1 MATWVLNDE
10 TKINS
15 YGFRLLNSGLDL
27 ERFRENPMMLAM
39 HRDWD
44 LNAVIGRWKNIRIE
58 GTRLL
63 ADDEF
68 DMDDKEAAKIAGKAN
83 RGFLK
88 GCSLGFLF
96 LQEFFV
102 KALDGVFE
110 LQKSEPY
117 EGSIVVI
124 PSNKN
129 AVRLYSAPGV
139 LMSPDEI
146 KLKLSAM
153 SDKPEVPTTEK
164 PKSNFNMEKFT
175 LSGAALGVLL
185 SAGLTDQN
193 DPIAVNSTIAKLGA
207 DLKKAQEAEAA
218 AKLSLQSMKDAQLT
232 AAKSNATAIV
242 DAAVTAGKITADK
255 KESFITLGISDPAM
269 LTTVLESMPGKM
281 GLGTQVKG
289 NPHDGSEDPKTMDEF
304 EKLPLAKQL
313 AFRDNNPQGYQALF
327 R

>member
-1 MATWVLNDE
+1 MATWTLNDE
-10 TKINS
+10 TKVNS

-58 GTRLL
+58 GHLLL
-63 ADDEF
+63 AEDEF
-68 DMDDKEAAKIAGKAN
+68 DMEDAEAKKIAGKAA

-96 LQEFFV
+96 LAEHFI

-139 LMSPDEI
+139 LMTPDEI

-153 SDKPEVPTTEK
+153 SAPVTVPTNEK
-164 PKSNFNMEKFT
+164 PKPNFNMEKFT

-185 SAGLTDQN
+185 AAGLSNQN
-193 DPIAVNSTIAKLGA
+193 DPEAVNATIAKLGA
-207 DLKKAQEAEAA
+207 DLKTAQENEST
-218 AKLSLQSMKDAQLT
+218 AKQALQTMKDAQLT
-232 AAKSNATAIV
+232 AAKSNATAMV
-242 DAAVTAGKITADK
+242 DAAVTAGKLTADK
-255 KESFITLGISDPAM
+255 RESFITLGISDPGM
-269 LTTVLESMPGKM
+269 LTTVLESMPGKTT
-281 GLGTQVKG
+281 LGSKVT
-289 NPHDGSEDPKTMDEF
+289 GSPAGASDDPKNLDEF

-313 AFRDNNPQGYQALF
+313 AFRDGNPEGYKALF
-327 R
+327 S

>member
-1 MATWVLNDE
+1 MATWILNDE
-10 TKINS
+10 TKVNS

-27 ERFRENPMMLAM
+27 DRFRENPMMLAM

-58 GTRLL
+58 GHLL
-63 ADDEF
+63 KADDEF
-68 DMDDKEAAKIAGKAN
+68 DMDDEEAKKIAGKAN

-96 LQEFFV
+96 LEEFFV

-139 LMSPDEI
+139 LMTEDQV

-153 SDKPEVPTTEK
+153 SSKVEVPNTEK
-164 PKSNFNMEKFT
+164 PKPNFNMEKFT

-185 SAGLTDQN
+185 AAGLNDQN
-193 DPIAVNSTIAKLGA
+193 DPVAVNAAIAKLGA
-207 DLKKAQEAEAA
+207 DLKTAQGNEAA
-218 AKLSLQSMKDAQLT
+218 AKQALQTLKDAQLT
-232 AAKSNATAIV
+232 AAKTAV
-242 DAAVTAGKITADK
+242 TSRVEAAITAGKVTADK
-255 KESFITLGISDPAM
+255 KESLITLGLTDPTM
-269 LTTVLESMPGKM
+269 LDFVLDSVPGKAS
-281 GLGTQVKG
+281 LGAQVQQA
-289 NPHDGSEDPKTMDEF
+289 STTDPKTIDEF
-304 EKLPLAKQL
+304 AALPLAKQL
-313 AFRDNNPQGYQALF
+313 AFKEGNPEGYKALF
-327 R
+327 A

>member
-1 MATWVLNDE
+1 MATWILNDE
-10 TKINS
+10 TKVNS

-27 ERFRENPMMLAM
+27 DRFRENPMMLAM

-58 GTRLL
+58 GSLLL
-63 ADDEF
+63 AEDEF
-68 DMDDKEAAKIAGKAN
+68 DMEDAEAKKIAGKAA

-96 LQEFFV
+96 LEEFFV

-146 KLKLSAM
+146 KLCLSAM
-153 SDKPEVPTTEK
+153 SGKAEVSITEK
-164 PKSNFNMEKFT
+164 PKPNFNMEKFT

-185 SAGLTDQN
+185 AAGLNDQN
-193 DPIAVNSTIAKLGA
+193 DPVAVNAAIAKLGA
-207 DLKKAQEAEAA
+207 DLKTAQGNEAA
-218 AKLSLQSMKDAQLT
+218 AKQALQTLKDAQLT
-232 AAKSNATAIV
+232 AAKTAV
-242 DAAVTAGKITADK
+242 TSRVEAAITAGKVTADK
-255 KESFITLGISDPAM
+255 KESLITLGLTDPTM
-269 LTTVLESMPGKM
+269 LDFVLDSVPGKAS
-281 GLGTQVKG
+281 LGAQVQQA
-289 NPHDGSEDPKTMDEF
+289 STTDPKTIDEF
-304 EKLPLAKQL
+304 AALPLAKQL
-313 AFRDNNPQGYQALF
+313 AFKEGNPEGYKALF
-327 R
+327 A